1 MKPQK
6 VTVSC
11 PQCGHSQ
18 AEPAAAYSSVCRKC
32 GQYFR
37 IEDLRRAV
45 SAPVPSVEPKRPRPP
60 APAPVPATSGGPAT
74 APPPR
79 LDTRRIEC
87 FQCGTVLEV
96 SRAAQSTMCKRCSAH
111 VDLQDYDITNTLSKN
126 LRTKG
131 RVMIQE
137 TGCLL
142 NTDSYAGEAILKGK
156 LLGKLNAD
164 SLEIHRT
171 AQIKGSFKT
180 RKLILPADSVLFW
193 PESLLVRDADIS
205 GELTANLRATGTV
218 CLRATAVFFGDIEA
232 KHLVVEDGAVVVGE
246 MKLGDACEV
255 EEPKPAM
262 VIGSAA
268 TAGTP
273 RPVAQQALPF
283 R

>member
-18 AEPAAAYSSVCRKC
+18 DEPASTYSSVCRKC
-32 GQYFR
+32 GQHFR
-37 IEDLRRAV
+37 VEDLRRAA
-45 SAPVPSVEPKRPRPP
+45 STKAKTEEPGKPRPVPPVSVATPKPALP
-60 APAPVPATSGGPAT
+60 APE
-74 APPPR
+74 PR
-79 LDTRRIEC
+79 RGMKRIEC
-87 FQCGTVLEV
+87 FQCGTELEV
-96 SRAAQSTMCKRCSAH
+96 SPSAQSTMCKRCSAH
-111 VDLQDYDITNTLSKN
+111 VDLQDYDIANTLSKN

-131 RVMIQE
+131 RVVLHE

-142 NTDSYAGEAILKGK
+142 NTDSIAGEAILKGK
-156 LLGKLNAD
+156 LLGKLSAD

-218 CLRATAVFFGDIEA
+218 RLRATAVYFGDIEA
-232 KHLVVEDGAVVVGE
+232 KHLVVEEGAVIVGE

-255 EEPKPAM
+255 EEPKPNV
-262 VIGSAA
+262 VIGSSV
-268 TAGTP
+268 TAGAP
-273 RPVAQQALPF
+273 KPVAQQALPF

>member
-1 MKPQK
+1 MK
-6 VTVSC
+6 
-11 PQCGHSQ
+11 
-18 AEPAAAYSSVCRKC
+18 
-32 GQYFR
+32 R
-37 IEDLRRAV
+37 I
-45 SAPVPSVEPKRPRPP
+45 
-60 APAPVPATSGGPAT
+60 
-74 APPPR
+74 
-79 LDTRRIEC
+79 IC
-87 FQCGTVLEV
+87 FQCGMELEV
-96 SRAAQSTMCKRCSAH
+96 SPAAQSTMCKRCSAH
-111 VDLQDYDITNTLSKN
+111 VDLQDYDISNTLSKN

-131 RVMIQE
+131 RVVLQE

-142 NTDSYAGEAILKGK
+142 NTDSIAGEAILKGK

-218 CLRATAVFFGDIEA
+218 RLRASAVFFGDIEA
-232 KHLVVEDGAVVVGE
+232 KHLVVEEGAVVVGE

-255 EEPKPAM
+255 EEPKPA
-262 VIGSAA
+262 VTIGSSV
-268 TAGTP
+268 TAGAP
-273 RPVAQQALPF
+273 KSVAQQALPF